1 MKKGFL
7 FFAFALIALAF
18 GRLYAQNEALWLRY
32 PAISPDGKTIAF
44 GYKGD
49 IYKVSVEG
57 GLATPLTMHSAQ
69 DMMPVWSRDGKMIA
83 FASDRHGNFDVFVI
97 PASGGEAIRLTH
109 HSSGDFP
116 YDFSTDGSEVLF
128 GSSRMQPASSVRFYS
143 PRLFQNLYSVSVKGG
158 RPKLVSAV
166 GAEHAHFNSKGDAIV
181 FQDRKGYE
189 DPWRKHHTSS
199 VTRDLWIQDLK
210 SGTFRQLS
218 GFNGEDR
225 EPVLS
230 SDDKHL
236 FYLSEKNGTQNLFKL
251 PLVTREAEMQ
261 LTDFKDHPVRHLSIS
276 SEGTLCFTWD
286 GSIYTLK
293 EGAKPV
299 KVKVAVM
306 NDGRAN
312 QLQNVPIT
320 GSVSEFSFSPTGK
333 EVAFVVRGEVFV
345 TNAEGGTTKRITNTP
360 QQERMLAWSQD
371 GKTLYYSTERGSSW
385 DIYKATVV
393 RKEEPY
399 FYASTLI
406 KEEPVIAT
414 GKEEFQPKVSPDGKE
429 IAYLEERNTVKIYN
443 ISSKE
448 TRVVLPDGRNYSYS
462 DGDQYFEWTPDSKWL
477 AIDDSRGFYG
487 ARNTGLYKVDG
498 SQPPVYPVNSGFGD
512 GRAKFFMDGKMM
524 TWANNREGRKSVA
537 YQGSRELDIYAIFFD
552 QDAYDRFT

>member
-7 FFAFALIALAF
+7 FFAFALIASAF

-199 VTRDLWIQDLK
+199 VTRDLWIHDLK

-320 GSVSEFSFSPTGK
+320 G
-333 EVAFVVRGEVFV
+333 
-345 TNAEGGTTKRITNTP
+345 
-360 QQERMLAWSQD
+360 
-371 GKTLYYSTERGSSW
+371 
-385 DIYKATVV
+385 
-393 RKEEPY
+393 
-399 FYASTLI
+399 
-406 KEEPVIAT
+406 
-414 GKEEFQPKVSPDGKE
+414 
-429 IAYLEERNTVKIYN
+429 
-443 ISSKE
+443 
-448 TRVVLPDGRNYSYS
+448 
-462 DGDQYFEWTPDSKWL
+462 
-477 AIDDSRGFYG
+477 
-487 ARNTGLYKVDG
+487 
-498 SQPPVYPVNSGFGD
+498 
-512 GRAKFFMDGKMM
+512 
-524 TWANNREGRKSVA
+524 
-537 YQGSRELDIYAIFFD
+537 
-552 QDAYDRFT
+552 